1 MVDDTK
7 PTVLVTGASS
17 GIGEELARQ
26 AAKDKCD
33 LLLVARN
40 ADRLKSVAEML
51 ASKYKVSVDTL
62 ALDVTVA
69 DALAELDAV
78 LEAQGRHVAVLINN
92 AGLGDIGPFAEADAN
107 RLNDMVDLNVSAL
120 TALSRHFLPGML
132 ARDTGG
138 ILNVASTASFLP
150 GPNMAV
156 YYATKAYVLSLSDA
170 MAYEL
175 KGTGV
180 TVSAL
185 CPGPTA
191 TGFQAAAHME
201 GARLLKFSAVMS
213 PGRVARIGWRAFKRG
228 RRVKIAGLINLVQSR
243 LMPFTPRSLKLG
255 LVSFL
260 QS

>member
-1 MVDDTK
+1 
-7 PTVLVTGASS
+7 
-17 GIGEELARQ
+17 
-26 AAKDKCD
+26 
-33 LLLVARN
+33 
-40 ADRLKSVAEML
+40 LKSVADAL
-51 ASKYKVSVDTL
+51 AGKYKVSVETL
-62 ALDVTVA
+62 ALDITA
-69 DALAELDAV
+69 EDATAALDAA
-78 LEAQGRHVAVLINN
+78 LEAQGRHVSVLINN
-92 AGLGDIGPFAEADAN
+92 AGFGDIGVFADADAK
-107 RLNDMVDLNVSAL
+107 RLEGMVDLNVGAL
-120 TALSRHFLPGML
+120 TVLSRHFLPGMI
-132 ARDTGG
+132 ARRTGG

-191 TGFQAAAHME
+191 TGFQSAAHME

-228 RRVKIAGLINLVQSR
+228 KPVKIAGLINRVQSR
-243 LMPFTPRSLKLG
+243 MMPFTPRGLKLG